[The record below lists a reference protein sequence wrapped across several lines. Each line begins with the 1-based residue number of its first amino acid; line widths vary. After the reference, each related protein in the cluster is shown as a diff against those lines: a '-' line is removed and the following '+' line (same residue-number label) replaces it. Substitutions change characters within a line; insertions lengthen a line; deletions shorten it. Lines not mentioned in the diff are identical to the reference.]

1 MANKLTPKQITFY
14 LLKGYTQPYIDCYQQ
29 AVSGEDSHG
38 WYEGMSWDDWNAA
51 YTRYSGQDSD
61 PIDDDDF
68 ICIQDSQRLREF
80 INTLDKEKS
89 YDNNLAL
96 TMVRLKKKQLGET
109 NGRL

>member
-51 YTRYSGQDSD
+51 YTRYTAQDVV
-61 PIDDDDF
+61 PGE
-68 ICIQDSQRLREF
+68 QDSQRLREF